1 MMMKIVPLKM
11 LQLLVVVSR
20 SSASSALKRRRQLV
34 VLIRSRNSSQ
44 SRSVE
49 SVPPRAVELVAVLEE
64 LSPRLTSSS

>member
-1 MMMKIVPLKM
+1 MMMKIAPLKM
-11 LQLLVVVSR
+11 LQLPVVVSR

-49 SVPPRAVELVAVLEE
+49 SVPPRPVELAAVLEE

>member
-1 MMMKIVPLKM
+1 MMMKIAPLKM
-11 LQLLVVVSR
+11 LQLPVVVSR
-20 SSASSALKRRRQLV
+20 SSASSALKRRRQLE

-49 SVPPRAVELVAVLEE
+49 SAPQRAVELAAVLEE

>member
-1 MMMKIVPLKM
+1 MMMKIAPLKM
-11 LQLLVVVSR
+11 LQLPVVVSR

-49 SVPPRAVELVAVLEE
+49 SVPPRPVELVAVLEE